1 MPPAP
6 TLLSNATTLAAS
18 VPRRNSTTIRSLT
31 YVPPASESTKE
42 LAKLRER
49 WLKVRDLVI
58 EVRERVPAPVDSMG
72 CHVLPDE
79 IVRTNSIASQNLQIL
94 ISLLLSSQ
102 TKDQHTFAAVQG
114 LRAHFHPHEIT
125 PERILSL
132 SDETLDSIIR
142 GVGFH
147 AKKTVYMKKIASMLV
162 DGGELGGRIPT
173 TLDALVK
180 TFAGIGPKMGILY
193 LQNAKPY
200 PRHSDTDKNEDN
212 KDLDPN
218 DEFGLAVDTH
228 VLRLSQQFRLV
239 TAPARGTVTV
249 TPEIAR
255 TQLEA
260 IVPKEQWK
268 ETNPLLVGFGQ
279 TVCGARSKMCGEC
292 TIAGTGLCKAEA
304 KGKAQSQV
312 KKRKAET
319 GIQEE
324 KNGTDN
330 IVTTNDRFVIKQEIV
345 MQNNIK
351 DIEDLV
357 DDGPRRLRPRRT
369 VVR

>member
-1 MPPAP
+1 MLP
-6 TLLSNATTLAAS
+6 TFLVSNSAS
-18 VPRRNSTTIRSLT
+18 VPRPGSTTIASLT
-31 YVPPASESTKE
+31 YLPPASESTKE
-42 LAKLRER
+42 LTKLRER

-58 EVRERVPAPVDSMG
+58 EMRERVPAPVDSMG

-132 SDETLDSIIR
+132 SDQTLDSIIH

-147 AKKTVYMKKIASMLV
+147 AKKTGYMKKIASMLI

-173 TLDALVK
+173 TLETLVK
-180 TFAGIGPKMGILY
+180 TFPGIGPKMGILY

-200 PRHSDTDKNEDN
+200 PRNSDDTDRKDDYE
-212 KDLDPN
+212 DLDPH

-239 TAPARGTVTV
+239 VPPARGSATV
-249 TPEIAR
+249 TPELAR
-255 TQLEA
+255 AQLER

-292 TIAGTGLCKAEA
+292 TIAGTGLCKAEV
-304 KGKAQSQV
+304 KV
-312 KKRKAET
+312 KKRKAENSAT
-319 GIQEE
+319 IEDE
-324 KNGTDN
+324 KFTIGTASES
-330 IVTTNDRFVIKQEIV
+330 FVIKEEIV
-345 MQNNIK
+345 MENNIK

-357 DDGPRRLRPRRT
+357 DGRSRRLRSRKI